1 MELSIENVAWFA
13 GLFEGEGCI
22 SPDYQ
27 KDKRN
32 TSGQPTP
39 RYYIT
44 ITMTDKDVITRLKD
58 LFGGRIYDR
67 PPQKEGWKHQYR
79 WFLYEKEKVRTLL
92 AASLPYFGDR
102 RAHRALNKLDLIEL
116 SEHDYATR
124 NSPLTETQVRT
135 IRNSD
140 LSNSQ
145 LATQF
150 GVNTETVRRARLCK
164 TYQWV

>member
-27 KDKRN
+27 KDKRII
-32 TSGQPTP
+32 SGKPTP

-44 ITMTDKDVITRLKD
+44 ITMTDKDVIFRLKD

-67 PPQKEGWKHQYR
+67 PPQKEAWKHQYR
-79 WFLYEKEKVRTLL
+79 WFLYEKKKVRVLL
-92 AASLPYFGDR
+92 AAALPYFGNR
-102 RAHRALNKLDLIEL
+102 RAHRALDKLDLIEL

-124 NSPLTETQVRT
+124 NAPLTETQVRT

-140 LSNSQ
+140 LTNSQ

-150 GVNTETVRRARLCK
+150 GVNTETVRLARIRK

>member
-1 MELSIENVAWFA
+1 MA

-22 SPDYQ
+22 SQDWR
-27 KDKRN
+27 KEKRN
-32 TSGQPTP
+32 TSGGLTP
-39 RYYIT
+39 CYYIE
-44 ITMTDKDVITRLKD
+44 ISMTDKDVITKLHN
-58 LFGGRIYDR
+58 LFGGCLYDR
-67 PPQKEGWKHQYR
+67 PPLKEGWKPQYR
-79 WFLYEKEKVRTLL
+79 WILRKKSEVQALL

-150 GVNTETVRRARLCK
+150 GVNTETVRLARIRK